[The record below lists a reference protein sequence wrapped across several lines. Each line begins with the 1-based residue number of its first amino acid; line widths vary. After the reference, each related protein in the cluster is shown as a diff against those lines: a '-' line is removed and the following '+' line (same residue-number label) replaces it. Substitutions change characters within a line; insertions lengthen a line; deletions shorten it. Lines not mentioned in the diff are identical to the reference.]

1 MKNETELNKEL
12 SKEIS
17 RIMHLDSNKVNYQEF
32 QNTIKDIKPKS
43 CIVKIG
49 WVAGKYID
57 FTLKYEKN
65 GINKPFDLFIESIEN
80 KAETHG
86 FICGLNPEI
95 FHFDTNYIINDNENL
110 IMMFK
115 LKRNE

>member
-17 RIMHLDSNKVNYQEF
+17 RIMQLDRNKANF
-32 QNTIKDIKPKS
+32 QNFQDTIKDLKPKS
-43 CIVKIG
+43 CTVKIG

-57 FTLKYEKN
+57 FTLRFDKN
-65 GINKPFDLFIESIEN
+65 GTKKPFDSFIESIEN
-80 KAETHG
+80 KAEIHS

-95 FHFDTNYIINDNENL
+95 FHFDKNYIVNDNDNL
-110 IMMFK
+110 IIMFK